1 MFTTPISSTQLP
13 LTNISWVIYR
23 GIGYENIDISMKVV
37 LLTLV
42 AKWIKKEGKKR
53 FNPSSLKE
61 QIDL

>member
-1 MFTTPISSTQLP
+1 

-37 LLTLV
+37 LLKLV

-53 FNPSSLKE
+53 FNPSSQKE